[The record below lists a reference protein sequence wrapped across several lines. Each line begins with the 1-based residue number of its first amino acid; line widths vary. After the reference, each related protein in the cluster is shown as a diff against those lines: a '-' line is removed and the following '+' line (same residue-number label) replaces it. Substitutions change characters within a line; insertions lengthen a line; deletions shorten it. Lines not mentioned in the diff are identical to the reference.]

1 MPSFR
6 ARHHIPDLGVGVG
19 FRPKHAGDVLD
30 RGGSPDVRWY
40 EVISENFMSPW
51 AASRGVPAG
60 GRPSANLTRLREAY
74 TVIPHGVSMS
84 IGSVAPLDD
93 EYLARLRALV
103 DRLAPPYFTDHACF
117 CRAGGL
123 DLHDLLPLPYTKEAL
138 AHVVERVKRVQDAIE
153 RPFALENV
161 SSYLS
166 YRESEMPEWEFL
178 GELAERADCGLLFD
192 VNNVFVSAFNHGFEP
207 ERFIDAIP
215 ADRVVQIHLAGHQDR
230 GAYLLDNHG
239 DHVRREVWTLYE
251 RAIRRVGA
259 VSTLI
264 EWDENI
270 PTFDVLAR
278 EAALAAEHRDR
289 ALVADRATA
298 PEVVT

>member
-19 FRPKHAGDVLD
+19 FRPKHAADVLD

-40 EVISENFMSPW
+40 EIISENFMSPW
-51 AASRGVPAG
+51 AAARGPAG
-60 GRPSANLTRLREAY
+60 GRPMANLARLRDAY
-74 TVIPHGVSMS
+74 PVIPHGVSLS
-84 IGSVAPLDD
+84 IGAVAPLDE
-93 EYLARLRALV
+93 EYLARLRLLV
-103 DRLAPPYFTDHACF
+103 DGLNPPYFTDHACF
-117 CRAGGL
+117 CRASGL

-138 AHVVERVKRVQDAIE
+138 AHVVERVKRVQGAIE

-161 SSYLS
+161 SSYLT

-178 GELAERADCGLLFD
+178 AELAERADCGLLFD
-192 VNNVFVSAFNHGFEP
+192 VNNVYVSAFNHGFDAET
-207 ERFIDAIP
+207 FIDAIP

-230 GAYLLDNHG
+230 GAYKLDNHG
-239 DHVRREVWTLYE
+239 DHVRREVWSLYE
-251 RAIRRVGA
+251 RTIRRVGS

-270 PTFDVLAR
+270 PAFDVLAR
-278 EAALAAEHRDR
+278 EAAIASEHRDR
-289 ALVADRATA
+289 ALGAERTA
-298 PEVVT
+298 SREAVP